1 MGRSRSR
8 SRERRKRSRS
18 RSRERRR
25 GRSRSRSRGRREDDR
40 GRREDGRARFLV
52 TDEQNV
58 AAQMQQQQ
66 LQALQQQQLQNQLL
80 AQQLMMASAGQVMA
94 ATAMPA
100 ALAAMPQAAPSAA
113 ASATADRKAREIY
126 IGNLAIGIITQELL
140 AEFFNQARGCRCVF
154 ASMVPDPT
162 AQPPVVHINMDSTG
176 RFAFVE
182 FRYEEMVDKA
192 VQMDKIVELGGRVMN
207 IGRPK
212 GYVPPPPGQPR
223 LGAPAPALSAVV
235 AQQQSGPPPTTA
247 LLLAGLL
254 PAGQLRKAEDRRI
267 EARKAQPVFDGRT
280 LDGNTIKATFV
291 SEDEFARAAHGE
303 WVSKQAGVAGIPLP
317 GLYNLIPLQSGI
329 SGLTALNP
337 ALAALVA
344 TNPGIAAMMTAGIN
358 ADEVPFEQGWVKLR
372 GFMRTTTK
380 RDVIDFLKGCGELTE
395 EDVKLVLSADGTP
408 LGEAFVHFRSPSSK
422 VRLALAKDR
431 SAMPGTGAAVEVLTA
446 VEEDGQ
452 RRMLSGCMLV

>member
-1 MGRSRSR
+1 
-8 SRERRKRSRS
+8 
-18 RSRERRR
+18 
-25 GRSRSRSRGRREDDR
+25 
-40 GRREDGRARFLV
+40 
-52 TDEQNV
+52 
-58 AAQMQQQQ
+58 MQQQQ

-140 AEFFNQARGCRCVF
+140 AEFFNQVF

-267 EARKAQPVFDGRT
+267 LEEEVHDEAVRHGNVAAVVAPPPPDAYQDRLPGRCYIMYASTEEARKAQPVFDGRT